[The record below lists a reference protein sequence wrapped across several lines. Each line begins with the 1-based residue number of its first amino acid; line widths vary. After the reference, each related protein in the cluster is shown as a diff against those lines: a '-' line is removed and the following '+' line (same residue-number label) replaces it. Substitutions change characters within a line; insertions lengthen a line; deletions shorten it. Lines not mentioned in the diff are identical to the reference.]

1 MKYLLK
7 LFFKIKINNLNYY
20 TNSKKNTLFIS
31 NFTSYLD
38 IFIYASFLPKKP
50 IIAVAKPIN
59 SNFLLNLLFKIF
71 NIYLIDRKKSSNIIK
86 LIKKKKNGQNCLIF
100 PESIPNYQ
108 GSIAKIY
115 EDSIIITQK
124 TNSKII
130 PITINGTQSSIFAKK
145 IPDLRKKIFTKI
157 NIHLSKEQKITL
169 DKKLT
174 WKENRKSAKQKLFQ
188 IMSEN
193 YYDSIT
199 KDEILFYKLIEAK
212 NNTKNKIIITD
223 FNQTNIN
230 YNKLIIGAIL
240 LGEKIAKEVKSETKI
255 GLLLPN
261 ISASMVTF
269 FALQLIGKIPAIL
282 NFSGGCERLINSSL
296 NSGLKYIYSSK
307 TFIKK
312 AGLEQFIQLAT
323 EKNIKIIY
331 LEDVKNT
338 IFITDKIKA
347 LFRSK
352 CITKYLD
359 KINKSK
365 AIDTAI
371 ILFTSGSEGNPKAV
385 ALTHKNIN
393 SNIAQL
399 KSIIDFNMSDKAF
412 NSLPIFHSFGL
423 VIGSL
428 LPIFSGVTTY
438 FYPSPIHYNKIPN
451 LIYHFKAT
459 IMFGTNYFLKK
470 YSEFADNLDFS
481 SVRYIFAGAEKIT
494 SETKNIYF
502 EKFGLRILEG
512 YGATET
518 SPVISLNTARYN
530 KFGTIGKL
538 LPKITH
544 KIEKIENISEGGKL
558 LIKADNVM
566 AGYLDPKNSDKIK
579 KAKQYHDMGDVVKI
593 DSEDYLI
600 ITGRVKRFI
609 KIAGEMVSLNLV
621 ESYIRKISPEKITL

>member
-1 MKYLLK
+1 
-7 LFFKIKINNLNYY
+7 
-20 TNSKKNTLFIS
+20 
-31 NFTSYLD
+31 
-38 IFIYASFLPKKP
+38 
-50 IIAVAKPIN
+50 
-59 SNFLLNLLFKIF
+59 
-71 NIYLIDRKKSSNIIK
+71 
-86 LIKKKKNGQNCLIF
+86 
-100 PESIPNYQ
+100 
-108 GSIAKIY
+108 
-115 EDSIIITQK
+115 
-124 TNSKII
+124 
-130 PITINGTQSSIFAKK
+130 
-145 IPDLRKKIFTKI
+145 
-157 NIHLSKEQKITL
+157 
-169 DKKLT
+169 
-174 WKENRKSAKQKLFQ
+174 
-188 IMSEN
+188 MSEN

-481 SVRYIFAGAEKIT
+481 
-494 SETKNIYF
+494 
-502 EKFGLRILEG
+502 
-512 YGATET
+512 
-518 SPVISLNTARYN
+518 
-530 KFGTIGKL
+530 
-538 LPKITH
+538 
-544 KIEKIENISEGGKL
+544 
-558 LIKADNVM
+558 
-566 AGYLDPKNSDKIK
+566 
-579 KAKQYHDMGDVVKI
+579 
-593 DSEDYLI
+593 
-600 ITGRVKRFI
+600 
-609 KIAGEMVSLNLV
+609 
-621 ESYIRKISPEKITL
+621 